1 MTIVSQTELI
11 AGALAGKIVSFPT
24 DTVPALAVKPEL
36 ARQIFTLKQRS
47 ATKPL
52 ILMGA
57 SLAELLPYITG
68 TEAELV
74 LWQQVAQKFWPGAL
88 TLILPASNRVAREMN
103 PTDPNTIGIR
113 VPNLAVARAILHQT
127 GPLATTSANLSGQAP
142 LVKMSAI
149 EMAFPDVLVLDEQEL
164 NQQEQ
169 ISSGLPSTVAK
180 WTGTGWQILRQ
191 GSIKIDMAEQ
201 DY

>member
-11 AGALAGKIVSFPT
+11 AGTLAGKIVSFPT

-149 EMAFPDVLVLDEQEL
+149 EMAFPDVLVFDEQEL

>member
-36 ARQIFTLKQRS
+36 ARQIFTIKQRS

-57 SLAELLPYITG
+57 SLAELLPYVNG

-74 LWQQVAQKFWPGAL
+74 IWQEVVQKFWPGAL
-88 TLILPASNRVAREMN
+88 TLVLPASKRVPREMN
-103 PTDPNTIGIR
+103 PTDHNTIGIR
-113 VPNLAVARAILHQT
+113 LPNLAVARAILQQT

-149 EMAFPDVLVLDEQEL
+149 EIAFPDVLVLEEQEL
-164 NQQEQ
+164 SEEQ
-169 ISSGLPSTVAK
+169 IGSGLPSTVAK

-191 GSIKIDMAEQ
+191 GNIKIDIAEQ
-201 DY
+201 G

>member
-47 ATKPL
+47 ANKPL

-149 EMAFPDVLVLDEQEL
+149 EMAFPDVLVFDEQEL

>member
-149 EMAFPDVLVLDEQEL
+149 EMAFPDVLVFDEQEL

>member
-11 AGALAGKIVSFPT
+11 AGTLAGKIVSFPT

-149 EMAFPDVLVLDEQEL
+149 EMAFPDVLVFDEQEL

-201 DY
+201 G